1 VSPLDAAN
9 LSWEQVLDLVGETVA
24 QGAGLRLSPYLV
36 DHTGNTPSHLIDST
50 FSLEDQIANDD
61 AYRDLTEMRL
71 AHTLTITFL
80 KKLNAHDQ
88 AADQK
93 DALRTA
99 QRIVRALNDAV
110 ALGELRVSF
119 RGAVPSLTADRTF
132 LATRLTFRL
141 VHDWYAQPL
150 GGA

>member
-1 VSPLDAAN
+1 MTPLDPAN
-9 LSWEQVLDLVGETVA
+9 MAWELVLDRVRELVA
-24 QGAGLRLSPYLV
+24 QGAGLRPSPYLI

-71 AHTLTITFL
+71 AHTTTITFL

-88 AADQK
+88 AADQN

-99 QRIVRALNDAV
+99 QRIVRALNDSAG
-110 ALGELRVSF
+110 LGEIRVSF
-119 RGAVPSLTADRTF
+119 RGMAPSLTADRTF
-132 LATRLTFRL
+132 LATRLTFKL